1 MYFESSYHD
10 VMILIFTLFFVW
22 AEKKREREN
31 EDNSTKE
38 DNKEERKRKRRSRW
52 GDPDNKVPI
61 SEINT
66 ITTHSKQQSSGS
78 FSQPG
83 IAIPGQ
89 IGQPAV
95 IIPPPKVQRTETKN
109 PMLTK
114 ISRNDPALIQ
124 YARQTF
130 GTLDLTEEQWKKAED
145 HYKVIKLNIKFDL
158 KFIILIKF
166 LESYRLI
173 FHYNLYLDKSSI
185 SKFIKKTRRS
195 KTFGSTG

>member
-1 MYFESSYHD
+1 MP
-10 VMILIFTLFFVW
+10 VT
-22 AEKKREREN
+22 
-31 EDNSTKE
+31 
-38 DNKEERKRKRRSRW
+38 
-52 GDPDNKVPI
+52 
-61 SEINT
+61 EINT
-66 ITTHSKQQSSGS
+66 LSGHNKQQSSSG

-95 IIPPPKVQRTETKN
+95 IIPPSKMQRAETKN

-145 HYKVIKLNIKFDL
+145 HYKVTKLFSSKHTT
-158 KFIILIKF
+158 II
-166 LESYRLI
+166 E
-173 FHYNLYLDKSSI
+173 
-185 SKFIKKTRRS
+185 
-195 KTFGSTG
+195 

>member
-1 MYFESSYHD
+1 MQSVSLYYCYLYFCE
-10 VMILIFTLFFVW
+10 T
-22 AEKKREREN
+22 EKKRERES
-31 EDNSTKE
+31 DNNTSDQSKDNKSE

-52 GDPDNKVPI
+52 GDPDSKVPVAEMNI
-61 SEINT
+61 LTSHN
-66 ITTHSKQQSSGS
+66 KQQTSSG

-95 IIPPPKVQRTETKN
+95 IIPSSKMQRSEAKN

-145 HYKVIKLNIKFDL
+145 HYKVTKFYYFKCL
-158 KFIILIKF
+158 
-166 LESYRLI
+166 
-173 FHYNLYLDKSSI
+173 
-185 SKFIKKTRRS
+185 
-195 KTFGSTG
+195 

>member
-1 MYFESSYHD
+1 M
-10 VMILIFTLFFVW
+10 
-22 AEKKREREN
+22 
-31 EDNSTKE
+31 
-38 DNKEERKRKRRSRW
+38 
-52 GDPDNKVPI
+52 
-61 SEINT
+61 
-66 ITTHSKQQSSGS
+66 TTHSKQQSSSS

-166 LESYRLI
+166 LESFFILTFI
-173 FHYNLYLDKSSI
+173 LDKSSI

>member
-1 MYFESSYHD
+1 
-10 VMILIFTLFFVW
+10 MILIFILFFVW

-145 HYKVIKLNIKFDL
+145 HYKVYEIEIIKFDL
-158 KFIILIKF
+158 EFIILIKF
-166 LESYRLI
+166 LDSLFI
-173 FHYNLYLDKSSI
+173 INFYLDKSSV